1 MKPVLVDNGMKPSLP
16 PQRRSRTDSDASMPM
31 DDERPPSRDHR
42 GGAPPTRED
51 RYRHSS
57 HRPYDSRKPGGY
69 YDEYS
74 RNFRDYEYDDRH
86 PRDSWERERHFD
98 DKERD
103 SKENLDS
110 RDNRD
115 NRDSRDVKDSRPTSR
130 DARDVRDMRERD
142 SKEKKDYDSYSKV
155 MKTLETSFIFFY
167 VRHDMF
173 YS

>member
-1 MKPVLVDNGMKPSLP
+1 MKQSMPS
-16 PQRRSRTDSDASMPM
+16 QRRNRTDSDASAPL

-42 GGAPPTRED
+42 GGAPSSRED
-51 RYRHSS
+51 RYRHS
-57 HRPYDSRKPGGY
+57 HRSYDSRKPGGY

-103 SKENLDS
+103 PKENLDS

-115 NRDSRDVKDSRPTSR
+115 VRDNRDGRDVKDSRPMSR
-130 DARDVRDMRERD
+130 DARDVRDARD
-142 SKEKKDYDSYSKV
+142 KDKKDYDNYSKV
-155 MKTLETSFIFFY
+155 KI
-167 VRHDMF
+167 
-173 YS
+173 

>member
-1 MKPVLVDNGMKPSLP
+1 MKQSIP
-16 PQRRSRTDSDASMPM
+16 PQRRNRTDSDASVPL

-42 GGAPPTRED
+42 GGPPSSRED

-57 HRPYDSRKPGGY
+57 HRLYDSRKLGGY

-74 RNFRDYEYDDRH
+74 RNFRDHEYEDRH

-103 SKENLDS
+103 AKESLDS

-115 NRDSRDVKDSRPTSR
+115 SRENRESRDIKDSRPTSR
-130 DARDVRDMRERD
+130 DARDVRDIRD
-142 SKEKKDYDSYSKV
+142 RDNKDKKDYDNYSKV
-155 MKTLETSFIFFY
+155 NIK
-167 VRHDMF
+167 
-173 YS
+173 

>member
-1 MKPVLVDNGMKPSLP
+1 MKLVLVDSGMKQAIAS
-16 PQRRSRTDSDASMPM
+16 QRRNRTDSDASAPL

-42 GGAPPTRED
+42 GGAPPSRED

-57 HRPYDSRKPGGY
+57 HRSYDSRKPSGY

-103 SKENLDS
+103 PKESLDS

-115 NRDSRDVKDSRPTSR
+115 TRDSRDSRDVKDSRPTSR
-130 DARDVRDMRERD
+130 DARDVRDVRD
-142 SKEKKDYDSYSKV
+142 KDKKDYDNYSKV
-155 MKTLETSFIFFY
+155 KI
-167 VRHDMF
+167 
-173 YS
+173 

>member
-1 MKPVLVDNGMKPSLP
+1 MKQPIAS
-16 PQRRSRTDSDASMPM
+16 QRRNRTDSDASVQM

-42 GGAPPTRED
+42 GGALPSRED

-57 HRPYDSRKPGGY
+57 HRSYDSRKPGGY
-69 YDEYS
+69 YDEYN

-103 SKENLDS
+103 PKENLDS

-115 NRDSRDVKDSRPTSR
+115 TRDNRDSRDIKDSRPTSR
-130 DARDVRDMRERD
+130 DARDVRDVRD
-142 SKEKKDYDSYSKV
+142 KDKKDYDNYSKV
-155 MKTLETSFIFFY
+155 KIRLIFMRYILF
-167 VRHDMF
+167 
-173 YS
+173 

>member
-1 MKPVLVDNGMKPSLP
+1 VKLVLVDSGMKQSMPS
-16 PQRRSRTDSDASMPM
+16 QRRNRTDSDASAPL

-42 GGAPPTRED
+42 GGAPPSRED

-57 HRPYDSRKPGGY
+57 HRSYDSRKPGSY

-115 NRDSRDVKDSRPTSR
+115 NRDIRDSRDNRDNRDSRDVKDSRPTSR
-130 DARDVRDMRERD
+130 DARDVRDVRD
-142 SKEKKDYDSYSKV
+142 KEKKDYDSYSKV
-155 MKTLETSFIFFY
+155 KI
-167 VRHDMF
+167 
-173 YS
+173 